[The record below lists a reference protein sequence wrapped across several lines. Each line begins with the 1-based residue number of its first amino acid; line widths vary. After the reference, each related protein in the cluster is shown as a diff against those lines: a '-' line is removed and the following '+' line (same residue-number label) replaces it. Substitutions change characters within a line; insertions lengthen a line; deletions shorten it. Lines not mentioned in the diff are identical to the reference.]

1 MIDAIKKAEFGVW
14 DSIIEH
20 RKQGAPDII
29 IEALLKVQHHL
40 QEALRILN
48 EGDEL

>member
-1 MIDAIKKAEFGVW
+1 MMDEIKKAEFLVW
-14 DSIIEH
+14 NSIIEH
-20 RKQGAPDII
+20 RKQAAPKMI
-29 IEALLKVQHHL
+29 IEDLLKVQHHL